1 MKKAMRNELFSSCR
15 NKSLLTRI
23 NDAAV
28 NPDKWSKMNVPLAR
42 RAFESNTVEI
52 PGTVKTKKRKGSS
65 KAETATKPEKTL

>member
-15 NKSLLTRI
+15 NKLLLTRI
-23 NDAAV
+23 NDAAA

-42 RAFESNTVEI
+42 RVFESNTVESWNSED
-52 PGTVKTKKRKGSS
+52 KKRKGSS